1 VLSAGV
7 GLWSLGTLIAP
18 PAAKTSLLAL
28 CASRVFVGLGEGLA
42 PSSATGIMA
51 KIVPE
56 CVPTFDAPQS
66 VDSATNSQ
74 HACRLLQTAE
84 TNGSMS
90 FITSHSALMN
100 QDGLQARAGTCSHS
114 GLWQSGRGRC
124 TWARHLRATDQ
135 GGWLAGRVLPF
146 CGIGSYLVCILA
158 PCTAGAGRV
167 GRC

>member
-1 VLSAGV
+1 MLSAGV

-56 CVPTFDAPQS
+56 CVPTFDAPHS
-66 VDSATNSQ
+66 VNSATNNQ
-74 HACRLLQTAE
+74 HACRLQTAV
-84 TNGSMS
+84 TNGSML
-90 FITSHSALMN
+90 FITSHSALMTH
-100 QDGLQARAGTCSHS
+100 DGLQARAGTCSHS
-114 GLWQSGRGRC
+114 GLRQFRRGRS
-124 TWARHLRATDQ
+124 TWASHLRTTHQ
-135 GGWLAGRVLPF
+135 GGWLAGRVLPV

-167 GRC
+167 GRR